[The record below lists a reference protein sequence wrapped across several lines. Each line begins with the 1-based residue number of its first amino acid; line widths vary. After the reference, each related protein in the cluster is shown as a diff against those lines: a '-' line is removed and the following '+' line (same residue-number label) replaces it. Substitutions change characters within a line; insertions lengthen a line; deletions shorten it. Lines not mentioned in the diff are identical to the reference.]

1 MGRRSQQHMTGQTF
15 DSRVNSAGARR
26 RIEAEIRAKHAK
38 AVIDELL
45 RRRKARVE
53 EAKWVKVPD
62 E

>member
-1 MGRRSQQHMTGQTF
+1 MTGQTF